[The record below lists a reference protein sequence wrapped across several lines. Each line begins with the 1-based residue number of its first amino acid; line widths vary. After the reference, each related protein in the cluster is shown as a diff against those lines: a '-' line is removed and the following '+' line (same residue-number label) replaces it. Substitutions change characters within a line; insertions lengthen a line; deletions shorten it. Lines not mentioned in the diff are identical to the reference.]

1 MVNAVTVPDS
11 YPLPRMEDCVDNL
24 GTAKFGSKL
33 DLLKGYCQVPFT
45 ERASQIS
52 AFVTPDYFLQ
62 YTVMAFSMCNAPATF
77 QRLVNSVLAGVS
89 NCNAYLDDLNVYTT
103 TWEEHIQILEQVFAH
118 LASTSLTISLTKCE
132 FGKATLTYLGRQAG
146 QVQVCPMEAKVSAI
160 AEFLVPSTRR
170 ALHQFLGMAGYYR
183 SFCRNFSSVVCPLT
197 NLLSPKVDFVWSPEC
212 QSTFERVK
220 SLLCHSPVLA
230 APGLSSL

>member
-1 MVNAVTVPDS
+1 MWIIWVQQNFV
-11 YPLPRMEDCVDNL
+11 
-24 GTAKFGSKL
+24 SKL

-62 YTVMAFSMCNAPATF
+62 YTVMAFGMCNAPATF

-118 LASTSLTISLTKCE
+118 LASTSLTINLTKCE

-146 QVQVCPMEAKVSAI
+146 QGQVCPMEAKVSAI
-160 AEFLVPSTRR
+160 AEFPVPSTRR
-170 ALHQFLGMAGYYR
+170 ALHRFLGMAGYYR
-183 SFCRNFSSVVCPLT
+183 RFFCCNFSTVVHPLT
-197 NLLSPKVDFVWSPEC
+197 NLLSPKVFFILC
-212 QSTFERVK
+212 GLQSANIRLKV
-220 SLLCHSPVLA
+220 
-230 APGLSSL
+230 